1 MENAGRRDI
10 TSQAEE
16 TSAVE
21 LSHNLTTVTTEIK
34 AYQSIGGQAIF
45 EIGRR
50 LKWVKENDL
59 AHGEYMKWLKE
70 SVNMNPTT
78 AQRFV
83 KIASE
88 LPNRYSSTDLGWK
101 ALYEIATMP
110 PEERDNPQQLDS
122 GETKK
127 PDEMT
132 VRELRE
138 TKRKLAAAY
147 SENMANQTLLTQAD
161 KKAQKLQAQVT
172 KLQRDPEI
180 KQVEVEPADYQ
191 DTKADLKAAN
201 EKIADLQKLVD
212 DAVDDHNQR
221 LAYELELEKAK
232 ADQEEIKADLNDL
245 EVKRQNM
252 LKQNAQIREVQKMV
266 KSINELLDNF
276 AMLRNRLDTTML
288 PDESSLVQGLTEMA
302 DKLIENG
309 QVLHDDLAHPYHV

>member
-101 ALYEIATMP
+101 ALYEIATIQRTLSRKTSRRIVLLFYRP
-110 PEERDNPQQLDS
+110 GCRYCQQI
-122 GETKK
+122 
-127 PDEMT
+127 
-132 VRELRE
+132 
-138 TKRKLAAAY
+138 KRQVNRN
-147 SENMANQTLLTQAD
+147 E
-161 KKAQKLQAQVT
+161 AQVNSSRQKET
-172 KLQRDPEI
+172 GVFLKVRTTNPANTRVLDRY
-180 KQVEVEPADYQ
+180 QVESTPTFMV
-191 DTKADLKAAN
+191 
-201 EKIADLQKLVD
+201 
-212 DAVDDHNQR
+212 
-221 LAYELELEKAK
+221 
-232 ADQEEIKADLNDL
+232 IK
-245 EVKRQNM
+245 
-252 LKQNAQIREVQKMV
+252 
-266 KSINELLDNF
+266 
-276 AMLRNRLDTTML
+276 
-288 PDESSLVQGLTEMA
+288 
-302 DKLIENG
+302 NG
-309 QVLHDDLAHPYHV
+309 QVLKQYSGTNPAKIDQLMLRGDAK